1 MKYSM
6 VSLVVLLLIIAV
18 TGRAQT
24 NPYNEDTSD
33 GDVDDGL
40 ITSQN
45 NRNFY
50 SELDSK
56 EMYDNYPDEYELYKW
71 LLMNSP
77 QLERKAEMRKPQP
90 KYEIDSEEQ

>member
-1 MKYSM
+1 MKYFV

-18 TGRAQT
+18 AGRAQKK
-24 NPYNEDTSD
+24 PYNEDTSD
-33 GDVDDGL
+33 GDDDGL
-40 ITSQN
+40 ITSQS

-50 SELDSK
+50 TELDSK

-90 KYEIDSEEQ
+90 KYEIDSDEE